1 MTKQPKMKS
10 KMRQGSLFVDERSLF
25 EKLCDQDNLLTGF
38 EAVKRNSGVPGIDG
52 IIVEEF
58 EVRIDEELIQ
68 LKKDLENW
76 SYKPNLVRRVEIPK
90 PGNTGIRLLGVPCI
104 RDRVVHATIKH
115 LLEPIIDPTFSE
127 NSYGFRPGYSP
138 QQALEKAQKIVKNG
152 KEYVVDIDLSKFFD
166 RVNHDRLI
174 YLLSGHV
181 TDKRILRLV
190 DMILRSGV
198 MVNGMVT
205 LTREG
210 TVQGSP

>member
-152 KEYVVDIDLSKFFD
+152 KEYVVDIDLSKLFD
-166 RVNHDRLI
+166 LC
-174 YLLSGHV
+174 GWC
-181 TDKRILRLV
+181 
-190 DMILRSGV
+190 
-198 MVNGMVT
+198 
-205 LTREG
+205 
-210 TVQGSP
+210 